1 MKGPDIYMFKRI
13 WFNNITQW
21 DILLF
26 RYIFDRNGK
35 ALLDRF
41 FFLISKSADGY
52 IYVVAAIFLILA
64 EPHTGTVFFTA
75 ALLAYTLKVSLYL
88 LIKRLVKRK
97 RPFDNIEGLRFLI
110 APPDQF
116 SFPSG
121 HTAGAFVFAILFG
134 HFFPVVSVPLLI
146 WASLVGYSRIYVGV
160 HYPTDVLAGSILGVL
175 CAKIGL
181 LIL

>member
-1 MKGPDIYMFKRI
+1 MIKRI
-13 WFNNITQW
+13 WTNNITRW
-21 DILLF
+21 DIMLF
-26 RYIFDRNGK
+26 RLIFDRNGRT
-35 ALLDRF
+35 LLDRF

-52 IYVVAAIFLILA
+52 VYVVAAIFLFLI

-75 ALLAYTLKVSLYL
+75 ALLAYTLKVALYL

-97 RPFDNIEGLRFLI
+97 RPFDNIEGIHFLI

-134 HFFPVVSVPLLI
+134 HFFPTVSIPLLI

-175 CAKIGL
+175 SAKAGL